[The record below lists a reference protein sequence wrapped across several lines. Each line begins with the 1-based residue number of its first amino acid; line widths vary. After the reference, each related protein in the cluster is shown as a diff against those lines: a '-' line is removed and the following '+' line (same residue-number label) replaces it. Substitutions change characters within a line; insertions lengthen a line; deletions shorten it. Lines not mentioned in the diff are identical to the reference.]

1 MARTVSIPTNP
12 PGKEGWTR
20 RYESALRKH
29 LDRKPGSPDST
40 GQALGRQAVALGLE
54 TLDLAKAHAKA
65 LTALIAPQMP
75 ARTRVSQIRR
85 AGEFF
90 AEAAIRIEK
99 THRAAIETDALI
111 LQLNL
116 SLRQRTTESTASL
129 QRLTDSIR
137 LRREAEAD
145 LEKSGKNHAR
155 VLAESNRL
163 LKNLRVLTHSCLAAQ
178 EEGRRLVSR
187 QLQDE
192 IGQGLLGIHV
202 QLLTLKKALRA
213 STMSLR
219 KEIGSAQRVAS
230 KSTRKII
237 RTIHRPPREG

>member
-1 MARTVSIPTNP
+1 VPIPKNP

-20 RYESALRKH
+20 RYQSALRKH
-29 LDRKPGSPDST
+29 LDREPGSPDTT

-65 LTALIAPQMP
+65 LAALIAPHTP
-75 ARTRVSQIRR
+75 ARTRSSQVKR

-111 LQLNL
+111 RQLNRSL
-116 SLRQRTTESTASL
+116 SQRTRESSTSR

-137 LRREAEAD
+137 LRKEAEAD
-145 LEKSGKNHAR
+145 LEKSGKNHSR
-155 VLAESNRL
+155 VLAESHRL

-178 EEGRRLVSR
+178 EEGRRRVSR

-202 QLLTLKKALRA
+202 QLLTLKKALKA
-213 STMSLR
+213 STISLR

-237 RTIHRPPREG
+237 RSIHRSPRES

>member
-1 MARTVSIPTNP
+1 M
-12 PGKEGWTR
+12 E
-20 RYESALRKH
+20 
-29 LDRKPGSPDST
+29 
-40 GQALGRQAVALGLE
+40 
-54 TLDLAKAHAKA
+54 
-65 LTALIAPQMP
+65 
-75 ARTRVSQIRR
+75 
-85 AGEFF
+85 AG
-90 AEAAIRIEK
+90 
-99 THRAAIETDALI
+99 
-111 LQLNL
+111 
-116 SLRQRTTESTASL
+116 L
-129 QRLTDSIR
+129 QRR
-137 LRREAEAD
+137 VEALLHEAD
-145 LEKSGKNHAR
+145 ITPGGGRPQDIDILDPRFHAR

-213 STMSLR
+213 STISLR